1 MVERTQQTK
10 TEENGSNAE
19 RPPYNVEK
27 AKVSSETKEEV
38 MEMKQAKFNLEMEK
52 AAERVP
58 NLSAITQSNV
68 VQLTLCEEGF
78 LQGEMKR
85 LEKCNNVFKIKRADL
100 GMTDAPFVTY
110 HNGYFL
116 LIDPKT
122 PPKIAEK

>member
-1 MVERTQQTK
+1 TK

-68 VQLTLCEEGF
+68 V
-78 LQGEMKR
+78 
-85 LEKCNNVFKIKRADL
+85 
-100 GMTDAPFVTY
+100 
-110 HNGYFL
+110 
-116 LIDPKT
+116 
-122 PPKIAEK
+122 